1 MYACSYER
9 CGADRDVRGDGA
21 DGEDV
26 GGTGWRAWGGEVA
39 GGEDF
44 SGFEEIGGVV
54 AVVLSARYI
63 QG

>member
-1 MYACSYER
+1 
-9 CGADRDVRGDGA
+9 VRGDGA